1 MILKKCRSKV
11 WSLVSRKGAN
21 KLSRVESL
29 NVRSWLLLFEDLP
42 DLVADVV
49 VQQLR
54 PHHRH
59 EHRPHND
66 PKLKK
71 GMEGLLAQGDG
82 WGFGG
87 GWSAPGRLRP
97 PRWNLARRSTSPNL
111 VLLSLISPVDIL
123 VPVAL

>member
-1 MILKKCRSKV
+1 MIQILKKCRSKV
-11 WSLVSRKGAN
+11 WSLVSCILYPRSLVSGEGAN

-59 EHRPHND
+59 EHRPHHDRHPHLVIEMIAIRDIQPFKAALSCSHNLD
-66 PKLKK
+66 VLEPPFTFRTMPKH
-71 GMEGLLAQGDG
+71 
-82 WGFGG
+82 F
-87 GWSAPGRLRP
+87 
-97 PRWNLARRSTSPNL
+97 
-111 VLLSLISPVDIL
+111 
-123 VPVAL
+123 

>member
-1 MILKKCRSKV
+1 MDEVRVMFPKFHDISYLLSKQPLEGTAYDSDFKEVQIEGLVTCILYPR
-11 WSLVSRKGAN
+11 SLVSGEGAN

-59 EHRPHND
+59 EHRPHHD
-66 PKLKK
+66 RHAHL
-71 GMEGLLAQGDG
+71 
-82 WGFGG
+82 
-87 GWSAPGRLRP
+87 
-97 PRWNLARRSTSPNL
+97 
-111 VLLSLISPVDIL
+111 
-123 VPVAL
+123 